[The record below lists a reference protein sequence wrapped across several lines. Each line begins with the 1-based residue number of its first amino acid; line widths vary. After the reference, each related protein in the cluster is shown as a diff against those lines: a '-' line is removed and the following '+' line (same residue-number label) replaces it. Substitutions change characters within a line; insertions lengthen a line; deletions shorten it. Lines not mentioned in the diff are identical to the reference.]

1 MKDESN
7 LVLRSKILYCT
18 LNIENAINNLLAKH
32 LLITDKKRT
41 KNFSNK
47 AGISFQSKINLLFDI
62 NVLVK
67 DELLIIELLMNFRN
81 KFLHD
86 IKYTSFTILL
96 NDFDDSIQKRFFKFL
111 NNIQIKTEVT
121 FDKAFQTL
129 YEKIVTI
136 INEKIKEVDYYSNK
150 KIEFL
155 SFQMQLIN
163 TMTLSSLSF
172 IENLNDIIENTKDIS
187 TKEQLLSSKLEFE
200 RKMNFKENVEIINS
214 YSSEKMIKT
223 ILK

>member
-121 FDKAFQTL
+121 FDKH
-129 YEKIVTI
+129 
-136 INEKIKEVDYYSNK
+136 
-150 KIEFL
+150 
-155 SFQMQLIN
+155 
-163 TMTLSSLSF
+163 
-172 IENLNDIIENTKDIS
+172 
-187 TKEQLLSSKLEFE
+187 
-200 RKMNFKENVEIINS
+200 
-214 YSSEKMIKT
+214 
-223 ILK
+223 

>member
-47 AGISFQSKINLLFDI
+47 AGISLQSKINLLFDI

-121 FDKAFQTL
+121 FDKAFQNL

>member
-1 MKDESN
+1 
-7 LVLRSKILYCT
+7 
-18 LNIENAINNLLAKH
+18 
-32 LLITDKKRT
+32 
-41 KNFSNK
+41 
-47 AGISFQSKINLLFDI
+47 
-62 NVLVK
+62 LVK

>member
-121 FDKAFQTL
+121 FDKAFQNL